1 MNLTGRNVRFRLSQ
15 QGREALNDV
24 AAVMEYMD
32 GLVVDENHLGVW
44 VSLPQLQ
51 TANTVVLLKWEGFST
66 ATLEYEPEAPTA
78 PSAAGFRLQ

>member
-1 MNLTGRNVRFRLSQ
+1 MNLTGRSVQFRLSP
-15 QGREALNDV
+15 QGREALNEV
-24 AAVMEYMD
+24 ASVTEYVD

>member
-1 MNLTGRNVRFRLSQ
+1 MNLTGRSVRFHLSR
-15 QGREALNDV
+15 QGREALDDV
-24 AAVMEYMD
+24 GSVTEYMD

-44 VSLPQLQ
+44 VSLPQLP

>member
-1 MNLTGRNVRFRLSQ
+1 MNLTGRSVRFRLSP
-15 QGREALNDV
+15 QGREALDEV
-24 AAVMEYMD
+24 ASVTEYVD

-78 PSAAGFRLQ
+78 PSSAGFRLQ